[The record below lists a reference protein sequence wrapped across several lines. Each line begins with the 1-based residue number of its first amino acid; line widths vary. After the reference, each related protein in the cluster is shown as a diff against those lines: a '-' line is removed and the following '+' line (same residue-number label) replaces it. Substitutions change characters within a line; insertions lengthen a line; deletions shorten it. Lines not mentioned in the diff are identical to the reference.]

1 MHGCTRLLRVL
12 LAPFALLGSVADPAR
27 ICASRVAHE
36 HVAHEDAKTASAA
49 SLRSGRAAFRS
60 P

>member
-12 LAPFALLGSVADPAR
+12 LAPFALLGSAADPAR

-36 HVAHEDAKTASAA
+36 HVAREDAKTAIRTGSV
-49 SLRSGRAAFRS
+49 S
-60 P
+60 

>member
-1 MHGCTRLLRVL
+1 MRGCTRLLRVL
-12 LAPFALLGSVADPAR
+12 LAPFALLGSAADPAR

-49 SLRSGRAAFRS
+49 SL
-60 P
+60 